1 MLRPIFT
8 GCGYVN
14 ASEGDVI
21 FGETIYE
28 IKTVDRQFRGSD
40 IRQTIT
46 YAALNFAMGNF
57 DIGYVGLFNPRRG
70 QFCEF
75 ELDYVCGE
83 ISGVPTQALLATVI
97 QAISSG
103 EISR

>member
-1 MLRPIFT
+1 MFS
-8 GCGYVN
+8 GCGFVD

-28 IKTVDRQFRGSD
+28 IKTVDRRFRGSD
-40 IRQTIT
+40 IRQAIT
-46 YAALNFAMGNF
+46 YAALNFSGGQF
-57 DIGYVGLFNPRRG
+57 DIRHIGLFNPRWG
-70 QFCEF
+70 QFCDIG
-75 ELDYVCGE
+75 LDYVCAE
-83 ISGVPTQALLATVI
+83 ISGRPAQELLAIVI